1 MKGFKGIGIIIIVLL
16 VLLLLT
22 SPQVHW
28 AMFGL

>member
-1 MKGFKGIGIIIIVLL
+1 MKGFKGMGIIIIVLL

>member
-1 MKGFKGIGIIIIVLL
+1 MKGFKGMGIIIIVLL
-16 VLLLLT
+16 VLLLIT